1 MVESVTGPTGV
12 NMRVTLINA
21 FTVPLLESERF
32 LPRWRENA
40 RIMAAQP
47 GFIRARMYRALDDE
61 TEFPF
66 VNVAEW
72 EDRAAFDRATAN
84 PEWLAS
90 VQRAVDDPDLHMTAR
105 AAVYRLCIDV
115 SPGGVVGH
123 L

>member
-1 MVESVTGPTGV
+1 MAESVTGPTGV
-12 NMRVTLINA
+12 DMRVTLINA
-21 FTVPLLESERF
+21 FTVPDLESERF
-32 LPRWRENA
+32 LRRWRENA

-47 GFIRARMYRALDDE
+47 GFVRARMYRALDDG

-72 EDRAAFDRATAN
+72 ENQAAFDRATAN

-90 VQRAVDDPDLHMTAR
+90 VQRAVNDPDLHLTSR
-105 AAVYRLCIDV
+105 PAVYRLSVDV
-115 SPGGVVGH
+115 SPGGE